1 MKCQTE
7 SAARMIS
14 FNLLFG
20 KEDSPKFQIS
30 QTGIHRGYCSH
41 CNDGFISL
49 LLKGTSLFDLYLL
62 LVSYSF
68 AGLLYG
74 NDKKL

>member
-20 KEDSPKFQIS
+20 KEDRLSTRKITMNSHKLAVIDSFSRKYQEVKVTDDYVFVMSPTLQI
-30 QTGIHRGYCSH
+30 Q
-41 CNDGFISL
+41 
-49 LLKGTSLFDLYLL
+49 
-62 LVSYSF
+62 VSIYTFCLS
-68 AGLLYG
+68 
-74 NDKKL
+74 